1 MERNSKRRDKKKKK
15 KRGRPGSRRPKPPS
29 FFRSSAPSP
38 HAINITL
45 RLTTRTLATG
55 YRLTS
60 RSNGGLRL
68 EMSSLEFLCRSQC
81 TFTRV
86 DEAKLSLPLKT
97 FSLLNDPKEISPHS
111 IHAFI
116 AEG

>member
-15 KRGRPGSRRPKPPS
+15 KAGGRGRVDPSLPHFFAPPLLL
-29 FFRSSAPSP
+29 PMLT
-38 HAINITL
+38 ITL
-45 RLTTRTLATG
+45 RLTTRMLATG
-55 YRLTS
+55 YRPTS

-68 EMSSLEFLCRSQC
+68 ETSSLEFLCRSQC

-86 DEAKLSLPLKT
+86 DEAKFSLPLKT